1 MKNAAK
7 WAGNFRHWLGIAGA
21 ALIAGDFVEAGMWD
35 QFVGG
40 VMAAVAMYS
49 SWTSKAKLEGEGDPK

>member
-1 MKNAAK
+1 MKNSAK
-7 WAGNFRHWLGIAGA
+7 WAGNGRHWLGIVGA
-21 ALIAGDFVEAGMWD
+21 AVLAGNFVDAAVWD

-40 VMAAVAMYS
+40 IMAAVAMYA